1 MSEVKHQSDFR
12 YFFYH
17 RDGLLDIFIG
27 LAILFSSQL
36 IRTDLVWM
44 IGVYFPI
51 FLPSWNSARKRLL
64 YGRVGA
70 LDFDPLLHSKR
81 DKGKK
86 QINFLLGGLLLAGL
100 GLFIALTLLS
110 GLTNEWLRSTIPLIL
125 GGVFACIWIFVSRV
139 LRLPRFY
146 LYAFFTFASFAAC
159 QAGIVPFW
167 GALAII
173 GGSVTIG
180 GLILLSRFLQIHP
193 NKKGR

>member
-1 MSEVKHQSDFR
+1 VSKIKSESEFR

-17 RDGLLDIFIG
+17 QDGLLDIFIG

-64 YGRVGA
+64 QYRIGDLKIDSRLLSGRV
-70 LDFDPLLHSKR
+70 KV
-81 DKGKK
+81 KK
-86 QINFLLGGLLLAGL
+86 QITRLLGGLILAGV
-100 GLFIALTLLS
+100 GLFIAIALLS
-110 GLTNEWLRSTIPLIL
+110 GSTNEWLRSTTPLIL
-125 GGVFACIWIFVSRV
+125 GIVFANIWIFVSRF
-139 LRLPRFY
+139 LSTPRFY
-146 LYAFFTFASFAAC
+146 LYAFITFASFTTT
-159 QAGIVPFW
+159 QFYIIPFW

-180 GLILLSRFLQIHP
+180 GLILLSHFIQTHP
-193 NKKGR
+193 IKTGG